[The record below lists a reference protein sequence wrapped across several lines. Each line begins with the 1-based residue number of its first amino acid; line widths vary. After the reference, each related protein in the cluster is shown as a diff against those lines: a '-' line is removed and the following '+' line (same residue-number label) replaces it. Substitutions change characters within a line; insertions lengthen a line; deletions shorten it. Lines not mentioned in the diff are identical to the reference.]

1 MVIFTGL
8 LSDLFPGTNPARKKD
23 IEFEKVIVETT
34 KVSPTSPESTLTFPS
49 GPTVAQSQ
57 PHSPRA

>member
-1 MVIFTGL
+1 MIIFTGL

-34 KVSPTSPESTLTFPS
+34 KVCPIYFPS
-49 GPTVAQSQ
+49 IML
-57 PHSPRA
+57 PHM